1 METSKK
7 KSYKPKTTGQI
18 SWAAKKDKKRAQ
30 KWEDKRTDNY
40 EKTEYCLDSPKFTE
54 YYSVS
59 DSLRVLDLI
68 QGYHDTIRVRP
79 L

>member
-1 METSKK
+1 MESSKK

-18 SWAAKKDKKRAQ
+18 NWASKKDKKRAQ
-30 KWEDKRTDNY
+30 KMDDKKTVNY

-59 DSLRVLDLI
+59 LYLRVSDAI
-68 QGYHDTIRVRP
+68 
-79 L
+79 